1 MVTITLLNNNK
12 FVNKEKKKKN
22 RIFPRV
28 SPCHDLQKGK
38 DDLKEWRAVLKKYF
52 FIFIWHPLIF
62 WTRFRGSNNSNKKKE
77 LNNKIL
83 LVLYDFL
90 ILWAGERF
98 TLKPFYFMPSA
109 RGGFSL
115 RSGTDGKIP
124 GYFDVKKRWNT
135 YILFFKSGNYIFN
148 STLNYVV
155 RS

>member
-1 MVTITLLNNNK
+1 MVAITLLNNNK
-12 FVNKEKKKKN
+12 FVNKEKKKKKSHLSSS
-22 RIFPRV
+22 FAVPR
-28 SPCHDLQKGK
+28 PPKGQGRF
-38 DDLKEWRAVLKKYF
+38 EGVESRPQEIYF

-135 YILFFKSGNYIFN
+135 YILFF
-148 STLNYVV
+148 
-155 RS
+155 

>member
-12 FVNKEKKKKN
+12 FVNKEK
-22 RIFPRV
+22 RIASFLEFRCATT
-28 SPCHDLQKGK
+28 SKRARTI
-38 DDLKEWRAVLKKYF
+38 WRSGEPSSRNIF
-52 FIFIWHPLIF
+52 FSLFVWHPLIF

-124 GYFDVKKRWNT
+124 GYFDAKKRWNT
-135 YILFFKSGNYIFN
+135 YILFF
-148 STLNYVV
+148 
-155 RS
+155 